1 MRPLQF
7 WRYSPFSFAFKTAK
21 ISLWTMDYSP
31 WGSKIESAHKVEV
44 DVKYMETN
52 FGGQGLFSFGNFFPF
67 FVCLTEFGGH
77 GPSDFGDFAPF

>member
-1 MRPLQF
+1 MGVKNR
-7 WRYSPFSFAFKTAK
+7 
-21 ISLWTMDYSP
+21 ISS
-31 WGSKIESAHKVEV
+31 EVEV